1 LLAKLQAAA
10 QTPGKAQV
18 ASASFPDR
26 RSLVAQA
33 FRSRSKATERP
44 QMASIQPG
52 QMQPRTGLCIDYET
66 VNASLTNYTFA
77 SDTNYYISSGV
88 SLRGTNNI
96 IQGGTVIKFTNST
109 SAKLN
114 FLDAGLVCKTGPY
127 KMAIL
132 TSKDDNSVGETISG
146 STGSPT
152 NYPGATYLYA
162 PGGAVLPYLKFCYAG
177 T

>member
-1 LLAKLQAAA
+1 
-10 QTPGKAQV
+10 
-18 ASASFPDR
+18 
-26 RSLVAQA
+26 
-33 FRSRSKATERP
+33 
-44 QMASIQPG
+44 MASIQPG

-152 NYPGATYLYA
+152 NSNGATYLYSNISGYPA
-162 PGGAVLPYLKFCYAG
+162 YTNSYRHLRFAYAG
-177 T
+177 TALSLGDNSLNDVWHCQFVRCGAAIDWCDYCFGAF